1 MPKAR
6 NKYADYLVYLAVRTA
21 EAILRVFDVRA
32 LYGLCAVLG
41 DLMFRFDRR
50 HRHRAMEHL
59 RRSFPHLAPA
69 QVERAA
75 RLSMRNLFYLAVE
88 VAFTQRKITIGG
100 WRQRIVLRDAGEA
113 MGLQLRRA
121 GGMILVTGHFGN
133 WEVLGYTM
141 AMLGIPTV
149 SIARRLDNPYLDQ
162 FIFGI
167 RRKTGQVIIDKRGAS
182 QVAPDVL
189 DNKGVVGFIADQ
201 DAGRKGAF
209 VDFFGR
215 KASTYKSIALLAIQ
229 HQAPVVIGFGRR
241 LEEDFQFELGVERI
255 IYPTEWA
262 DKPDPVMWI
271 TQEYTSVLEQV
282 IRRTPDQYLWVHR
295 RWKHRPKGEPKAVDG
310 IA

>member
-1 MPKAR
+1 MAKPR
-6 NKYADYLVYLAVRTA
+6 NKLKDYLAYLAVRMFA
-21 EAILRVFDVRA
+21 AW
-32 LYGLCAVLG
+32 VLIW
-41 DLMFRFDRR
+41 DYRDNYMFAAWIGNMMFLLDRR
-50 HRHRAMEHL
+50 HRRRAIEHL
-59 RRSFPHLAPA
+59 RRSFPDWKERRYR
-69 QVERAA
+69 QVAKA
-75 RLSMRNLFYLAVE
+75 SMRNLVYLGLELLCTTRMISQQSWARHVRLTNLSAMLRE
-88 VAFTQRKITIGG
+88 ILQRHSGL
-100 WRQRIVLRDAGEA
+100 IVL
-113 MGLQLRRA
+113 
-121 GGMILVTGHFGN
+121 TGHYGN